1 MLKPW
6 YKVVTPREDLREG
19 KPLDASEFAVHLD
32 QVREG
37 KAPADYQKPERFFER
52 TYLTR
57 NLASLASE
65 VIRRLSGEKTETN
78 AIFNLST
85 QFGGGKT
92 HALTLLYHLAKEGA
106 AANKFAG
113 VSTLLAKAGIAGVP
127 KAEAAVFVGTEFDSI
142 SGRGGKDGLPVG
154 QAGLPAGQ
162 AGTPLRKTPWGE
174 IAWQLGGKEAFAI
187 VAEHDAKGEAP
198 GGEVIRQFLPKDK
211 PSLILM
217 DELMNYVSRNRKSG
231 LGSQLYNFLQN
242 LSEVARSSDNVVL
255 AVSIPASELEMT
267 AEDQSDFERFKKVL
281 DRLGKAIVMSSDAE
295 TSEIIR
301 RRLFEWDDLPA
312 GRQGALTS
320 DGKVML
326 SKDAIETCNEY
337 ADWVVGHRHQL
348 PSQFNVD
355 GARDAFLATYPFHPA
370 VISVFERKW
379 QALPR
384 FQQTR
389 GVLRLLALWVSRAY
403 QEGFKG
409 AHKDA
414 IIGLGTAPLDDAMFR
429 SATFEQ
435 LGETKLEGAVTTD
448 ICGRRDSHATRLDT
462 DAQETIKNARLH
474 RKAITAIFFE
484 SNGGQAKTD
493 ATVPEIRFAVAEP
506 SLDIGNVETVLEALT
521 EGCYYLAVERNRY
534 HFSLKENLNK
544 RFADRRATIPPAQVE
559 DHIREEI
566 QKVFSTGNGLERVYF
581 AEKTI
586 QIADRPAVTLVV
598 LSPDQSLADE
608 KVTAAFVETM
618 IRDYGTSSR
627 TFKSSVIFCVPEAPD
642 TLREDARK
650 VLAWEAIDD
659 DDLKL
664 DETQVHQLA
673 ENLKKARRDFKETIW
688 RTYKNLMLLG
698 KDNTVKRVDLGL
710 VHSSA
715 ATDLVS
721 LIITRLS
728 SDGDLETKG
737 ISPSFLIRN
746 WPPAFKEWS
755 TKAMRDAFFAAPQ
768 FPRLTNPDL
777 LKETI
782 SRGVGNGLLAYVGKT
797 ATGEYKPF
805 CFNRALMTA
814 DVELS
819 EDMFIITKE
828 VAEAYL
834 KGRAT
839 CLPAGAAPVPP
850 TGPVVPPI
858 DPTTGKPVSPVA
870 PPTVTQPPLVPVSAA
885 GLTWTGEVPP
895 QKWMNFYTKVL
906 AKFAS
911 ARGLKLI
918 VKVEVSPDGGISR
931 QKFEETKSALRE
943 LGLND
948 DATTS

>member
-1 MLKPW
+1 MPLKPW

-52 TYLTR
+52 TYLTK

-78 AIFNLST
+78 AVFNLST

-92 HALTLLYHLAKEGA
+92 HALTLLFHLAKHGP
-106 AANKFAG
+106 AANKWAG
-113 VSTLLAKAGIAGVP
+113 VATLLSKAGVASVP
-127 KAEAAVFVGTEFDSI
+127 KASAAVFVGTEFDSI
-142 SGRGGKDGLPVG
+142 SGRGGKDG
-154 QAGLPAGQ
+154 
-162 AGTPLRKTPWGE
+162 TPLRKTPWGE
-174 IAWQLGGKEAFAI
+174 IAFQLGGERAFAI
-187 VAEHDAKGEAP
+187 VAEHDKKGEAP

-217 DELMNYVSRNRKSG
+217 DELMNYVSRNRRGG
-231 LGSQLYNFLQN
+231 LGAQLYNFLQN
-242 LSEVARSSDNVVL
+242 LSEVARSTDNVVL

-281 DRLGKAIVMSSDAE
+281 DRLGKAIVMPSDAE
-295 TSEIIR
+295 ISEIIR
-301 RRLFEWDDLPA
+301 RRLFEWDERA
-312 GRQGALTS
+312 VTS
-320 DGKVML
+320 EGKVML
-326 SKDAIETCNEY
+326 SKEALETCAEY
-337 ADWVVGHRHQL
+337 ADWVVEHRQQL
-348 PSQFNVD
+348 PSQFNAD
-355 GARDAFLATYPFHPA
+355 RAREAFTATYPFHPA

-389 GVLRLLALWVSRAY
+389 GILRLLALWVSRAY

-414 IIGLGTAPLDDAMFR
+414 MIGLGTAPLDDAMFR

-448 ICGRRDSHATRLDT
+448 ICGKRDSHATRLDAE
-462 DAQETIKNARLH
+462 AQETIKDARLH

-506 SLDIGNVETVLEALT
+506 GLDIGNVETALEALT

-559 DHIREEI
+559 ESIREEI
-566 QKVFSTGNGLERVYF
+566 QKVFSTGNGLERVFF

-586 QIADRPAVTLVV
+586 EIADRPAVTLVV
-598 LSPDQSLADE
+598 LSPDQSLQDE
-608 KVTAAFVETM
+608 KATVAFVEKM
-618 IRDYGTSSR
+618 IREYGTSSR
-627 TFKSSVIFCVPEAPD
+627 TFKSSVIFCVPETPD

-673 ENLKKARRDFKETIW
+673 ENLKKARRDLKETIW

-721 LIITRLS
+721 LIVTRLS

-755 TKAMRDAFFAAPQ
+755 TKSVRDAFFASPQ
-768 FPRLTNPDL
+768 FPRLTNPEVL
-777 LKETI
+777 RETI

-797 ATGEYKPF
+797 ASGEYKPF
-805 CFNRALMTA
+805 YFNKAVMTA

-819 EDMFIITKE
+819 DDMFIITKE
-828 VAEAYL
+828 VAEAYQ

-839 CLPAGAAPVPP
+839 PPPVTVVTPPTDPAGKGQP
-850 TGPVVPPI
+850 
-858 DPTTGKPVSPVA
+858 PVA
-870 PPTVTQPPLVPVSAA
+870 PPPLTQPPLVPA
-885 GLTWTGEVPP
+885 GASVLKWAGEVPH
-895 QKWMNFYTKVL
+895 QKWMIFFTKVIS
-906 AKFAS
+906 KFAS
-911 ARGLKLI
+911 ARGLKLT
-918 VKVEVSPDGGISR
+918 VKVEVSPDGGVSK
-931 QKFEETKSALRE
+931 QKLDETKSALRE

-948 DATTS
+948 DIKVE

>member
-1 MLKPW
+1 MSLKPW

-37 KAPADYQKPERFFER
+37 LAPADYQKPERFFER
-52 TYLTR
+52 TYLTK

-92 HALTLLYHLAKEGA
+92 HALTLLYHLARQGP

-113 VSTLLAKAGIAGVP
+113 VATLLAKAGIAGVP

-142 SGRGGKDGLPVG
+142 SGRGGKDG
-154 QAGLPAGQ
+154 
-162 AGTPLRKTPWGE
+162 TPLRKTPWGE
-174 IAWQLGGKEAFAI
+174 IAWQLGLSAGRQAAEQRFAT
-187 VAEHDAKGEAP
+187 VAEHDKKGEAP

-217 DELMNYVSRNRKSG
+217 DELMNYVSRNRKNG
-231 LGSQLYNFLQN
+231 LGGQLYNFLQN

-281 DRLGKAIVMSSDAE
+281 DRLGKAIVMSSDSE

-301 RRLFEWDDLPA
+301 RRLFEWDERA
-312 GRQGALTS
+312 VTTE
-320 DGKVML
+320 GKVML
-326 SKDAIETCNEY
+326 PKEAVETCVEY
-337 ADWVVGHRHQL
+337 ADWVVEHRQQL

-355 GARDAFLATYPFHPA
+355 GARDAFTATYPFHPA

-414 IIGLGTAPLDDAMFR
+414 MIGLGTAPLDDAMFR

-435 LGETKLEGAVTTD
+435 LGETRLEGAVTTD
-448 ICGRRDSHATRLDT
+448 ICGKRDSHATRLDAEAT
-462 DAQETIKNARLH
+462 ETIKNARLH

-506 SLDIGNVETVLEALT
+506 GLDIGNVETALEALT

-559 DHIREEI
+559 EQIREEI
-566 QKVFSTGNGLERVYF
+566 QKVFSTGNGLERVFF

-598 LSPDQSLADE
+598 LAPDQSLADE
-608 KVTAAFVETM
+608 KATTAFVETM

-627 TFKSSVIFCVPEAPD
+627 TFKSSIIFCVPEAPD

-673 ENLKKARRDFKETIW
+673 ENLKKARRDLKETIW
-688 RTYKNLMLLG
+688 RTYKNLLLLG

-721 LIITRLS
+721 LIVTRLS

-755 TKAMRDAFFAAPQ
+755 TKSVRDAFFAAPQ
-768 FPRLTNPDL
+768 FPRLTNPEL

-782 SRGVGNGLLAYVGKT
+782 SRGVGNGQLAYVGKG
-797 ATGEYKPF
+797 AAGLPAGQAGEYKPF
-805 CFNRALMTA
+805 CHNKPLMTA

-819 EDMFIITKE
+819 DDMFIITKE
-828 VAEAYL
+828 TAEAYL
-834 KGRAT
+834 KSRAT
-839 CLPAGAAPVPP
+839 PPPPA
-850 TGPVVPPI
+850 
-858 DPTTGKPVSPVA
+858 SPVA
-870 PPTVTQPPLVPVSAA
+870 PPTDPAGKVLPPAVPQATIQPPLVPANASI
-885 GLTWTGEVPP
+885 LRWTGDVPQ

-906 AKFAS
+906 SKFAS
-911 ARGLKLI
+911 ARGLRLT
-918 VKVEVSPDGGISR
+918 VKVEAAPEGGVSK
-931 QKFEETKSALRE
+931 QKLDETKSALRE
-943 LGLND
+943 LGLSD
-948 DATTS
+948 DVNVE

>member
-1 MLKPW
+1 MPLKPW

-52 TYLTR
+52 TYLTK

-78 AIFNLST
+78 AIFNLAT

-92 HALTLLYHLAKEGA
+92 HALTLLYHLARSGP
-106 AANKFAG
+106 AANKWAG
-113 VSTLLAKAGIAGVP
+113 VSTLLTKAGIAGVP

-142 SGRGGKDGLPVG
+142 SGRGGKDG
-154 QAGLPAGQ
+154 
-162 AGTPLRKTPWGE
+162 TPLRKTPWGE
-174 IAWQLGGKEAFAI
+174 IAWQLGGAKAFAT
-187 VAEHDAKGEAP
+187 VDEHDAKGEAP

-301 RRLFEWDDLPA
+301 RRLFEWDERA
-312 GRQGALTS
+312 VTS
-320 DGKVML
+320 EGKVML
-326 SKDAIETCNEY
+326 PKDAIETCNEY
-337 ADWVVGHRHQL
+337 ADWVVEHRQQL
-348 PSQFNVD
+348 PSNFNVD
-355 GARDAFLATYPFHPA
+355 GAREAFLATYPFHPA

-409 AHKDA
+409 AHKDS

-448 ICGRRDSHATRLDT
+448 ICGKRDSHATRLDAEAT
-462 DAQETIKNARLH
+462 ETIKNARLH

-506 SLDIGNVETVLEALT
+506 GLDIGNVETALEALT

-559 DHIREEI
+559 EQIREEI
-566 QKVFSTGNGLERVYF
+566 QKVFSTGNGLERIYF

-608 KVTAAFVETM
+608 KATAAFVETM

-673 ENLKKARRDFKETIW
+673 ENLKKARRDLKETIW

-721 LIITRLS
+721 LIVTRLS

-755 TKAMRDAFFAAPQ
+755 TKAVRDAFFAAPQ

-797 ATGEYKPF
+797 TSGEYKPF
-805 CFNRALMTA
+805 YYNRAVMTA

-834 KGRAT
+834 KGRST
-839 CLPAGAAPVPP
+839 PPPVPAPPVTPP
-850 TGPVVPPI
+850 TDSTGEHVPPGVPPI
-858 DPTTGKPVSPVA
+858 SV
-870 PPTVTQPPLVPVSAA
+870 QPPLVPASAST
-885 GLTWTGEVPP
+885 LQWTGEIPP

-906 AKFAS
+906 SKFAS
-911 ARGLKLI
+911 ARGLKLT
-918 VKVEVSPDGGISR
+918 VKVEVSPDGGVSK
-931 QKFEETKSALRE
+931 QKLEETKSALRE

-948 DATTS
+948 DVTIE